1 MRRFLLICVLALTAP
16 LAGCGVFGPEDEDQL
31 AELRENREKWRQQAP
46 ASYSYVLQ
54 RLCFCGGDMIRPV
67 RIAVVN
73 GERVSARYV
82 ATDEAVPEEW
92 LKFFPTMEG
101 LFDTLEQAIRN
112 ADAIDVSYDRARGF
126 PITAEIDY
134 MERAIDDELT
144 LRVTDVS
151 WE

>member
-1 MRRFLLICVLALTAP
+1 MRRLTLTCVLALS
-16 LAGCGVFGPEDEDQL
+16 GVVAACHVFEPHARDELQ
-31 AELRENREKWRQQAP
+31 ELRENRDKWRQHAP

-67 RIAVVN
+67 RIVVVN
-73 GERVSARYV
+73 GERVSARYL

-101 LFDTLEQAIRN
+101 LFDTLEQAIRT
-112 ADAIDVSYDRARGF
+112 ADAIEVTYERTRGF

-144 LRVTDVS
+144 LRVTDVR
-151 WE
+151 WD